1 MQKAGLGS
9 IDYVIVEFPAGTK
22 DFDPTLT
29 ESILALVE
37 DDIIRVLDLLVIDKS
52 PSGEI
57 DVIEFEDLNQSD
69 LAAVGSTLAE
79 ILAADDI
86 ANLALAI
93 APGAAAGVIV
103 WENIG
108 VVPMAI
114 AATEAGATIVAQ
126 GRIPAR
132 AIVATLEADL
142 REVQ

>member
-1 MQKAGLGS
+1 MQQSGLGS
-9 IDYVIVEFPAGTK
+9 IDYVIVEFPTGTK

-29 ESILALVE
+29 QSVLTLVHDE
-37 DDIIRVLDLLVIDKS
+37 IIRVLDLLVIDKS
-52 PSGEI
+52 PSGQI
-57 DVIEFEDLNQSD
+57 DVIEFEDLAQTD
-69 LAAVGSTLAE
+69 LTAVGCTLAE

-93 APGAAAGVIV
+93 RPGAAAGVIV

-142 REVQ
+142 REVE